1 MTYGSLPKKA
11 QILRFGRNE
20 PQAFAISL
28 IKKNTIIKK
37 NHYLCPINPDVM
49 KIFVLLP
56 RIPYPLEKG
65 DKLRAFNQI
74 KQLAKHNEIIL
85 CALNDNGKVN
95 EQDAFRALQP
105 YCQSINFVRI
115 PKLQILWGLLRA
127 FLKGL
132 PMQCGYFYNR
142 KAAKR
147 IDKLIQ
153 KHKPDMLYGQLLRV
167 AEYIRHKKTPKS
179 IDYQDIFSYGMKRRA
194 DIASFVT
201 RPIYNMEYRRL
212 ARYEAAVFDDFDVRT
227 IISEPDRK
235 LFPHEKRNEILIIP
249 NGVDHDFFKPQEREK
264 NYDLVFTGNMSYPPN
279 VNAVEYLA
287 NDILPIVWKSRP
299 ETTLYIAGATPDP
312 KVKKVASERI
322 IVSGWLDDIR
332 DAYAQSRVFIAPMRI
347 GTGLQN
353 KLLEAMS
360 MRLPAITSPLANA
373 SLGAKPN
380 EEILVSSNAEEMAQN
395 ILTLL
400 INTEK
405 AEQIAQAGF
414 DFTNRVYDW
423 GRATERLEEAMVAV
437 VGANPRVRPE

>member
-1 MTYGSLPKKA
+1 
-11 QILRFGRNE
+11 
-20 PQAFAISL
+20 
-28 IKKNTIIKK
+28 
-37 NHYLCPINPDVM
+37 M

-74 KQLAKHNEIIL
+74 KQLAKRNEIVL
-85 CALNDNGKVN
+85 CALNDNPKVS

-115 PKLQILWGLLRA
+115 SKLQILLGLLRA
-127 FLKGL
+127 FVKGL

-142 KAAKR
+142 KAAK
-147 IDKLIQ
+147 KVNALIA
-153 KHKPDMLYGQLLRV
+153 KHKPDMLFGQLLRT
-167 AEYIRHKKTPKS
+167 AEYIRYKDLPKA

-194 DIASFVT
+194 DIASFLT
-201 RPIYNMEYRRL
+201 RPIYTMEYRRL
-212 ARYEAAVFDDFDVRT
+212 KHYEAAIFDDFDVRS
-227 IISEPDRK
+227 IISEPDRA
-235 LFPHEKRNEILIIP
+235 LFPHEKRDEILIIP
-249 NGVDHDFFKPQEREK
+249 NGVDHEFFKPMEREK
-264 NYDLVFTGNMSYPPN
+264 KYDLVFTGNMSYPPN

-287 NDILPIVWKSRP
+287 DEIMPIVWKTLP
-299 ETTLYIAGATPDP
+299 DAKLYIAGATPDP
-312 KVKKVASERI
+312 KVKKAASDKI

-373 SLGAKPN
+373 SLGAKPD
-380 EEILVSSNAEEMAQN
+380 EEILIGNNAQEMAQH
-395 ILTLL
+395 IITLL
-400 INTEK
+400 TDKEK
-405 AEQIAQAGF
+405 ADRLAQAGF

-423 GRATERLEEAMVAV
+423 GKATEKLEEAMRGTICAP
-437 VGANPRVRPE
+437 PRKTSR

>member
-1 MTYGSLPKKA
+1 
-11 QILRFGRNE
+11 
-20 PQAFAISL
+20 
-28 IKKNTIIKK
+28 
-37 NHYLCPINPDVM
+37 M

-74 KQLAKHNEIIL
+74 KQLSKHNEIVL
-85 CALNDNGKVN
+85 CALNDSPKVD

-105 YCQSINFVRI
+105 YCQSINFIRI
-115 PKLQILWGLLRA
+115 SKLQILLGLVRA

-132 PMQCGYFYNR
+132 PMQCGYFYNHR
-142 KAAKR
+142 AAKR
-147 IDKLIQ
+147 INSLIV
-153 KHKPDMLYGQLLRV
+153 KHKPDILYGQLLRT
-167 AEYIRHKKTPKS
+167 AEYIRHKDIPKA

-194 DIASFVT
+194 NIASFIT
-201 RPIYNMEYRRL
+201 RPVFNMEYRRL
-212 ARYEAAVFDDFDVRT
+212 KRFEAITFDQFDVRS
-227 IISEPDRK
+227 IISEPDRA

-264 NYDLVFTGNMSYPPN
+264 KYDLVFTGNMSYPPN

-287 NDILPIVWKSRP
+287 NDIMPIVWKALP

-312 KVKKVASERI
+312 KVKKAASERI

-380 EEILVSSNAEEMAQN
+380 EEILIGNNAEEMAQN
-395 ILTLL
+395 IITLL
-400 INTEK
+400 TDKEK
-405 AEQIAQAGF
+405 AERLAQAGY

-423 GRATERLEEAMVAV
+423 GKATEKLEAAMQQQL
-437 VGANPRVRPE
+437 NN

>member
-1 MTYGSLPKKA
+1 MLPKSY
-11 QILRFGRNE
+11 E
-20 PQAFAISL
+20 
-28 IKKNTIIKK
+28 
-37 NHYLCPINPDVM
+37 M
-49 KIFVLLP
+49 KIFILLP

-74 KQLAKHNEIIL
+74 KQLAKHNEIVL
-85 CALNDNGKVN
+85 CALNDNAKVS

-105 YCQSINFVRI
+105 YCQSINFIRFN
-115 PKLQILWGLLRA
+115 KLQILLGLVRA
-127 FLKGL
+127 FFKGL

-142 KAAKR
+142 KAAK
-147 IDKLIQ
+147 KVNALIA

-167 AEYIRHKKTPKS
+167 AEYIRHKDIPKA

-194 DIASFVT
+194 DIASFIT

-212 ARYEAAVFDDFDVRT
+212 ARYEAAIFDDFVVRT

-235 LFPHEKRNEILIIP
+235 LFPHEKRDEILIIP
-249 NGVDHDFFKPQEREK
+249 NGVDHDFFKPMEREK
-264 NYDLVFTGNMSYPPN
+264 KYDLVFTGNMSYPPN

-287 NDILPIVWKSRP
+287 YEILPIVWKSRP

-312 KVKKVASERI
+312 KVKKAASDKI

-373 SLGAKPN
+373 SLGAKPD
-380 EEILVSSNAEEMAQN
+380 EEILIGSNAQEMAQN
-395 ILTLL
+395 IITLL
-400 INTEK
+400 TDTEK
-405 AEQIAQAGF
+405 AGQIAQAGF

-423 GRATERLEEAMVAV
+423 GKATERLEEAMKSITKQTH
-437 VGANPRVRPE
+437 PQ

>member
-1 MTYGSLPKKA
+1 MLPKSY
-11 QILRFGRNE
+11 E
-20 PQAFAISL
+20 
-28 IKKNTIIKK
+28 
-37 NHYLCPINPDVM
+37 M

-56 RIPYPLEKG
+56 RIPFPLEKG

-74 KQLAKHNEIIL
+74 KQLAKHNEIVL
-85 CALNDNGKVN
+85 CALNDNAKVS

-105 YCQSINFVRI
+105 YCQSINFIRFN
-115 PKLQILWGLLRA
+115 KLQILLGLVRA
-127 FLKGL
+127 FFKGL

-142 KAAKR
+142 KAAK
-147 IDKLIQ
+147 KVNALIA

-167 AEYIRHKKTPKS
+167 AEYIRHKDIPKA

-194 DIASFVT
+194 DIASFIT

-212 ARYEAAVFDDFDVRT
+212 ARYEAAIFDDFDVRT

-235 LFPHEKRNEILIIP
+235 LFPHEKRDEILIIP
-249 NGVDHDFFKPQEREK
+249 NGVDHDFFKPMEREK
-264 NYDLVFTGNMSYPPN
+264 KYDLVFTGNMSYPPN

-287 NDILPIVWKSRP
+287 NEILPIVWKTRP

-312 KVKKVASERI
+312 KVKKAASDKI

-373 SLGAKPN
+373 SLGAKPD
-380 EEILVSSNAEEMAQN
+380 EEILIGNNAQEMAQN
-395 ILTLL
+395 IITLL
-400 INTEK
+400 TDTEK

-423 GRATERLEEAMVAV
+423 GKATERLEEAMVAA
-437 VGANPRVRPE
+437 VGVSHRGSRE

>member
-1 MTYGSLPKKA
+1 MSPKSD
-11 QILRFGRNE
+11 E
-20 PQAFAISL
+20 
-28 IKKNTIIKK
+28 
-37 NHYLCPINPDVM
+37 M

-74 KQLAKHNEIIL
+74 KQLSKRNEIVL
-85 CALNDNGKVN
+85 CALNDSPKVD

-105 YCQSINFVRI
+105 YCQSINFIRI
-115 PKLQILWGLLRA
+115 SKLQILLGLVRA

-132 PMQCGYFYNR
+132 PMQCGYFYNHR
-142 KAAKR
+142 AAKR
-147 IDKLIQ
+147 INSLIV
-153 KHKPDMLYGQLLRV
+153 KHKPDILYGQLLRT
-167 AEYIRHKKTPKS
+167 AEYIRHKDIPKA

-194 DIASFVT
+194 NIASFIT
-201 RPIYNMEYRRL
+201 RPVFNMEYRRL
-212 ARYEAAVFDDFDVRT
+212 KRFEAITFDQFDVRS
-227 IISEPDRK
+227 IISEPDRA
-235 LFPHEKRNEILIIP
+235 LFPHEKRDEILIIP

-264 NYDLVFTGNMSYPPN
+264 KYDLVFTGNMSYPPN

-287 NDILPIVWKSRP
+287 NDIMPIVWKALP

-312 KVKKVASERI
+312 KVKKAASERI

-380 EEILVSSNAEEMAQN
+380 DEILIGNNAEEMAQN
-395 ILTLL
+395 IITLL
-400 INTEK
+400 TDKEK
-405 AEQIAQAGF
+405 AERLAQTGY

-423 GRATERLEEAMVAV
+423 GKATEKLEAAMQQQL
-437 VGANPRVRPE
+437 NN

>member
-1 MTYGSLPKKA
+1 MSP
-11 QILRFGRNE
+11 
-20 PQAFAISL
+20 
-28 IKKNTIIKK
+28 
-37 NHYLCPINPDVM
+37 NPDEM
-49 KIFVLLP
+49 KIFILLP

-74 KQLAKHNEIIL
+74 KQLAKHNEIVL
-85 CALNDNGKVN
+85 CALNDNAKVS

-105 YCQSINFVRI
+105 YCQSINFIRFN
-115 PKLQILWGLLRA
+115 KLQILLGLVRA
-127 FLKGL
+127 FFKGL

-142 KAAKR
+142 KAAK
-147 IDKLIQ
+147 KVNALIA

-167 AEYIRHKKTPKS
+167 AEYIRHKDIPKA

-194 DIASFVT
+194 DIASFIT
-201 RPIYNMEYRRL
+201 RPIYNMEYHRL
-212 ARYEAAVFDDFDVRT
+212 ARYEAAIFDDFNVRT

-235 LFPHEKRNEILIIP
+235 LFPHEKRDEILIIP

-264 NYDLVFTGNMSYPPN
+264 KYDLVFTGNMSYPPN

-287 NDILPIVWKSRP
+287 NEILPIVWKTRP

-312 KVKKVASERI
+312 KVKKAASDKI

-332 DAYAQSRVFIAPMRI
+332 DAYAQSHVFLAPMRI

-380 EEILVSSNAEEMAQN
+380 EEILIGSNAEEMAQN
-395 ILTLL
+395 IITLL
-400 INTEK
+400 TDTEK
-405 AEQIAQAGF
+405 AGQIAQAGF

-423 GRATERLEEAMVAV
+423 GKATERLEEAMKSITKQTH
-437 VGANPRVRPE
+437 PQ